1 MENNKIKTIIIKSKS
16 KIKSKKENKKC
27 SNINLENHVEIKNN
41 CLKYF
46 FGSWVKAINIK
57 TKEYNSGGFVTKLT
71 HDIIYLRSLQH
82 QELIELEINKHI
94 FYTKKGSE
102 QYIGMQEIEL
112 EKEKNNIENK
122 RLRQNSKLLHERE
135 LLFQE
140 KKELFDN
147 DVIKFEKIKNKFFKL
162 FYCGKVKILM

>member
-1 MENNKIKTIIIKSKS
+1 MENNKTKTIIIKSK
-16 KIKSKKENKKC
+16 IKSKKTNKKC
-27 SNINLENHVEIKNN
+27 NNINLENHVEIKNN

-57 TKEYNSGGFVTKLT
+57 TKEYISGGFVTKLT

-82 QELIELEINKHI
+82 QELIELEIDNYI

-112 EKEKNNIENK
+112 EKEKNKIEYK
-122 RLRQNSKLLHERE
+122 RLKQNYKLLHEKE
-135 LLFQE
+135 ILFEE
-140 KKELFDN
+140 KKVLFDN
-147 DVIKFEKIKNKFFKL
+147 NVLKFEKIKNKFFKL